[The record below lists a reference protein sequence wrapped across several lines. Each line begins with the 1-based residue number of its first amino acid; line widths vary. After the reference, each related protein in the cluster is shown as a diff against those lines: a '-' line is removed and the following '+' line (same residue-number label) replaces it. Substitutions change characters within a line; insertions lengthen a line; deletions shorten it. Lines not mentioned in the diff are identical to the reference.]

1 MKRIKETE
9 KEEKTALAQV
19 SGDLYPE
26 KNSIEK
32 GLKKLPQVDTDEPY
46 TGEAE
51 KKDEETFKKTLS
63 TILSLVISPST
74 VAQAVKSTP
83 LGEKITYQEAI
94 LIAQVLKASN
104 GDTQAAV
111 FILDTS
117 GNKLK
122 DSVQDTEEKRTFESL
137 EDFDA

>member
-9 KEEKTALAQV
+9 KEERTALAQV
-19 SGDLYPE
+19 SGDLCPE

-51 KKDEETFKKTLS
+51 KRDEETFKKTLS

-111 FILDTS
+111 FIRDTS